1 MQKTKERKKLENSVI
16 RAVQHY
22 LCEDDKDNV
31 KLGAE
36 LIDGLG
42 LDSLDVM
49 ELSISLEKNFSF
61 TEKDVVWD
69 AFWSNRQATVK
80 ELCDFVEKRIQH
92 GVEEER

>member
-1 MQKTKERKKLENSVI
+1 MKKAKERIKLEKIII

-31 KLGAE
+31 KLGDG

-69 AFWSNRQATVK
+69 AFWSNSQATVK
-80 ELCDFVEKRIQH
+80 DLCDFVEKRIQY
-92 GVEEER
+92 GIEEE